1 MVLMDDMG
9 VEGFRR
15 KGKIIVYPS
24 QVSFKRVYYLTG
36 KVKLIQSGLVQ
47 HIDEVT
53 FMGGKD
59 MAVSTDAKETVPEE
73 DLDQTDVLESTQTV
87 ILEALEKLGY
97 PREVYEL
104 LKEPMKILTVRIPI
118 RMDDGSIKIF
128 TGYRA
133 QHNDAVG
140 PTKGGVRFHPN
151 VTEKEVKALSIWMSL
166 KAGIVNLPYGG
177 GKGGIVC
184 DPREMSFR
192 ELEKLSRGYVRAISQ
207 IVGPTK
213 DIPAPDVFTNS
224 QIMAWMMDEYSRI
237 REFDSPG
244 FITGKPLVLGG
255 SHGRESATAKG
266 VTICIREAAK
276 KKGIEL
282 KDARVVVQGFGNAGS
297 FLAKFMHDAGAK
309 VIGISDAYG
318 ALFDPKGLDIDYLL
332 DRRDSFGTV
341 TKLFKDTITN
351 KELLELDCDVL
362 VPAAIENQITRE
374 NAHNIQ
380 AKIVVEAANG
390 PTTLE
395 ATKILTERGI
405 LLVPDVLASSG
416 GVTVSYFEWVQNNQG
431 YYWTEEEVERRL
443 EEVLVNSFNNVYNT
457 AQTRRVNMR
466 LAAYMV
472 GVRKMAE
479 ASRFR
484 GWI

>member
-1 MVLMDDMG
+1 MVAEKG
-9 VEGFRR
+9 NEKTIQEG
-15 KGKIIVYPS
+15 KN
-24 QVSFKRVYYLTG
+24 
-36 KVKLIQSGLVQ
+36 
-47 HIDEVT
+47 
-53 FMGGKD
+53 
-59 MAVSTDAKETVPEE
+59 
-73 DLDQTDVLESTQTV
+73 DVLKSTQTV
-87 ILEALEKLGY
+87 IHKALEKLGY
-97 PREVYEL
+97 PEEVYEL
-104 LKEPMKILTVRIPI
+104 LKEPLRMMTVKIPI
-118 RMDDGSIKIF
+118 RMDDGSVKIF

-140 PTKGGVRFHPN
+140 PTKGGIRFHPD
-151 VTEKEVKALSIWMSL
+151 VTETEVKALSIWMSL
-166 KAGIVNLPYGG
+166 KCGIVDLPYGG
-177 GKGGIVC
+177 GKGGIIC
-184 DPREMSFR
+184 DPRDMSFR
-192 ELEKLSRGYVRAISQ
+192 ELERLSRGYVRAISQ

-237 REFDSPG
+237 DEFNNPG

-276 KKGIEL
+276 KKGINIEG
-282 KDARVVVQGFGNAGS
+282 ARVVVQGFGNAGS
-297 FLAKFMHDAGAK
+297 FLSKFMHDAGAK
-309 VIGISDAYG
+309 VVGISDAYG
-318 ALFDPKGLDIDYLL
+318 ALYDPNGLDIDYLL

-341 TKLFKDTITN
+341 TKLFNNTISN
-351 KELLELDCDVL
+351 KELLELDCDIL
-362 VPAAIENQITRE
+362 VPAAIENQITAE
-374 NAHNIQ
+374 NAHNIR
-380 AKIVVEAANG
+380 ASIVVEAANG

-395 ATKILTERGI
+395 ATEILTDRGI
-405 LLVPDVLASSG
+405 LLVPDVLASAG

-431 YYWTEEEVERRL
+431 YYWTEEEVEEKL
-443 EEVLVNSFNNVYNT
+443 ERVMVKSFNNIYDT
-457 AQTRRVNMR
+457 AQTRRVDMR

>member
-1 MVLMDDMG
+1 MKVLSCKMK
-9 VEGFRR
+9 V
-15 KGKIIVYPS
+15 KIIVE
-24 QVSFKRVYYLTG
+24 
-36 KVKLIQSGLVQ
+36 VKKMETS
-47 HIDEVT
+47 
-53 FMGGKD
+53 
-59 MAVSTDAKETVPEE
+59 ANNKESK
-73 DLDQTDVLESTQTV
+73 DVLKSTQTV
-87 ILEALEKLGY
+87 VKLALDKLGY
-97 PREVYEL
+97 SDEVYQL
-104 LKEPMKILTVRIPI
+104 MSEPLRMLTVRIPI
-118 RMDDGSIKIF
+118 RMDDDSIKIF

-140 PTKGGVRFHPN
+140 PTKGGVRFHPD
-151 VTEKEVKALSIWMSL
+151 VTESEVKALSIWMSL

-177 GKGGIVC
+177 GKGGIIC

-192 ELEKLSRGYVRAISQ
+192 ELERLSRGYVRAISQ

-237 REFDSPG
+237 KEFDSPG
-244 FITGKPLVLGG
+244 FITGKPIVLGG
-255 SHGRESATAKG
+255 SHGRETATAKG

-276 KKGIEL
+276 KKGFSVENSRI
-282 KDARVVVQGFGNAGS
+282 VIQGFGNAGS

-318 ALFDPKGLDIDYLL
+318 ALHDPEGLDIDYLL
-332 DRRDSFGTV
+332 DRRDSFGTI
-341 TKLFKDTITN
+341 TKLFKKTITN
-351 KELLELDCDVL
+351 KELLELECDIL
-362 VPAAIENQITRE
+362 VPAAIENQITEE
-374 NAHNIQ
+374 NAANIK

-390 PTTLE
+390 PTTMK
-395 ATKILTERGI
+395 ATQILTERGI
-405 LLVPDVLASSG
+405 LLVPDVLASAG

-431 YYWTEEEVERRL
+431 YYWTEEDVEEKL
-443 EEVLVNSFNNVYNT
+443 EKVMVSSFENVYRLAT
-457 AQTRRVNMR
+457 VRKIDMR